1 MGARKHQMAR
11 KLKEA
16 RKNKVVAKLRFHRI
30 SARKTRL
37 VADLIRGMD
46 VQKALA
52 VLKFTRKAS
61 APYIEKLLVSAIN
74 NWEQKFPEKD
84 MEEAGLYIKEIKV
97 DEAGMLKRIQP
108 APQGRAHR
116 IRKRMS
122 HITIELGEKQLEE
135 KTAK

>member
-1 MGARKHQMAR
+1 MGRRKHEMAKR
-11 KLKEA
+11 LKEQ
-16 RKNKVVAKLRFHRI
+16 KKSKVVAKLRNHRI

-37 VADLIRGMD
+37 VADLIRGKE
-46 VQKALA
+46 VNRALA
-52 VLKFTRKAS
+52 ILKFTRKAS

-74 NWEQKFPEKD
+74 NWEQKNPDKSLD
-84 MEEAGLYIKEIKV
+84 DVVLYVKEIKV

-122 HITIELGEKQLEE
+122 HITLELGEKITEGINN
-135 KTAK
+135 

>member
-1 MGARKHQMAR
+1 MGKRKHEMAQR
-11 KLKEA
+11 LKEEK
-16 RKNKVVAKLRFHRI
+16 KNRVIAKLRHHRT
-30 SARKTRL
+30 SARKARL
-37 VADLIRGMD
+37 VADLIRGKE
-46 VQKALA
+46 VSKALA
-52 VLKFTRKAS
+52 ILKFTRKGS

-84 MEEAGLYIKEIKV
+84 LEDTTLYIKEIRV

-122 HITIELGEKQLEE
+122 HITIELAEKEVE
-135 KTAK
+135 